1 MACGGGRK
9 LHVMGLAVQLMQD
22 DPGSGPLSSL
32 IGGGGGSGGVTS
44 SHMSPTHTQQIVHT
58 HCSRRA
64 LSLA

>member
-32 IGGGGGSGGVTS
+32 IGGGE
-44 SHMSPTHTQQIVHT
+44 
-58 HCSRRA
+58 
-64 LSLA
+64 